1 MHPKLS
7 SSSSNSS
14 NRHLLCGEDGNG
26 VSFAAIPPDPRPW
39 GLGPKFRNPSY
50 GDVSSCWQAVR
61 ASGVYQASGAPS
73 ERGFG
78 ACSA

>member
-7 SSSSNSS
+7 SSNSSSS
-14 NRHLLCGEDGNG
+14 NRHLICGEDGNG

-50 GDVSSCWQAVR
+50 GDVSLTGRWFPM
-61 ASGVYQASGAPS
+61 PS
-73 ERGFG
+73 FARGTF
-78 ACSA
+78 